1 MGLTGPRQ
9 RPNIA
14 ADGTEAFGM
23 IGETVSHYHIVGK
36 LGGGGMGVV
45 YEAEDTRLSRHVAL
59 KFIPATMVHDRKS
72 LDRFVREARAASQLN
87 HPGICTIHDIDDNDG
102 HPFIVMEKLEG
113 VSLKER
119 MRGKTMEV
127 DEILDIGI
135 QVADALAASHAKGII
150 HRDIKPANIFVA
162 QSGQTKILDFGLA
175 KSVPEPGSSDA
186 ALEDSLTAVG
196 VIPGTAVYMSPEQAR
211 GEELDAR
218 SDLFSLGVVL
228 YEMATGKKPFATGN
242 VITTLDAV
250 LNQKP
255 VSPLQLN
262 PSLPQD
268 LEGIIGRAMEKD
280 RGHRYPNA
288 LAMKGDLQSL
298 RKETESG
305 LTRTGARRPVLPYRL
320 ATTTFQASRFQAS
333 SKFST
338 YLLLGV
344 TAVLLTVLIAVGAW
358 WFKQRQMA
366 GAGAPK
372 NTIAVL
378 PLQNMNGDISVEF
391 LRFALADEIA
401 NTLTYTRTLDVRPS
415 AITRKFGGN
424 DVDPQRAGR
433 EVHVANVLTGHF
445 LKQGDHLLI
454 TLEAI
459 QVESNKLLWQTN
471 VTAPAQDLI
480 ALQAQMAAQMRQG
493 LLPALGAGGSFLDTG
508 TRPKNAEAYDL
519 YLHSLAL
526 PHDAGPNKD
535 AIAVLEH
542 VVEVDPTYAPAW
554 EQLGVRCYYDADYSD
569 GGEPMFQ
576 RSNKAL
582 ARAIELDPNRIV
594 AAGQL
599 IGNSVERGELGKAYQ
614 AAQALVKRR
623 PESAYAHFTMGYV
636 YRYAGMLEQ
645 STDECN
651 TALALDPGNYSFRS
665 CAWAFMELG
674 KTERAADFVR
684 LDAGSEWAAYVTP
697 SILLRQG
704 KIAEAREA
712 VKRMPTTPRYHRDL
726 LEACLQLRPAA
737 DLDRMAQEAE
747 TNLPTEPDPET
758 WYIQGALF
766 AFCGKKQAALH
777 LLQSAVEQ
785 NYCAHSN
792 LLSDPLLGK
801 LRADAAFDKVLTA
814 AGACQE
820 AVRASGTPG
829 K

>member
-1 MGLTGPRQ
+1 
-9 RPNIA
+9 
-14 ADGTEAFGM
+14 M
-23 IGETVSHYHIVGK
+23 IGQTISHYHIVGK

-59 KFIPATMVHDRKS
+59 KFIPLEMVHDPKS

-87 HPGICTIHDIDDNDG
+87 HPGICTIHDIEDNGG

-119 MRGKTMEV
+119 LRGKAMEA

-175 KSVPEPGSSDA
+175 KSAREPGSSEA

-211 GEELDAR
+211 SEELDAR

-262 PSLPQD
+262 PSLPPD

-298 RKETESG
+298 RKGTESG
-305 LTRTGARRPVLPYRL
+305 LTKSGARRPALPYRL
-320 ATTTFQASRFQAS
+320 ATTTFQSS
-333 SKFST
+333 SKFSN

-344 TAVLLTVLIAVGAW
+344 SALLLTVLAAVGAW

-366 GAGAPK
+366 GGGAPK

-378 PLQNMNGDISVEF
+378 PLQNMDNDISVEF

-401 NTLTYTRTLDVRPS
+401 NTLTYTRSLDVRPS
-415 AITRKFGGN
+415 AMMRKFAGN
-424 DVDPQRAGR
+424 DVDPQQVGR
-433 EVHVANVLTGHF
+433 EAHVANVLAGHF
-445 LKQGDHLLI
+445 LKRGDQLLI

-459 QVESNKLLWQTN
+459 QVEGNKLLWQTN
-471 VTAPAQDLI
+471 LTAPAQDLI
-480 ALQAQMAAQMRQG
+480 ALQAQLAAKIRQE
-493 LLPALGAGGSFLDTG
+493 LLPALGAAGGFLDTG

-526 PHDAGPNKD
+526 SHDAGPNKD

-542 VVEVDPTYAPAW
+542 VVAVDPTYAPAW
-554 EQLGVRCYYDADYSD
+554 EQLGLRCYYDADYSD

-576 RSNKAL
+576 RSNQAL
-582 ARAIELDPNRIV
+582 GRAAELDPNRV
-594 AAGQL
+594 LAARQL
-599 IGNSVERGELGKAYQ
+599 IANRVERGELGKAYQ
-614 AAQALVKRR
+614 AAQAMVKRR
-623 PESAYAHFTMGYV
+623 PESAEAHFAMAYV

-645 STDECN
+645 STIECN
-651 TALALDPGNYSFRS
+651 TALALDPGNYTFRS

-674 KTERAADFVR
+674 KTDRATDFVR
-684 LDAGSEWAAYVTP
+684 LDAGSEWAAYVMP
-697 SILLRQG
+697 SILLREG
-704 KIAEAREA
+704 KITEAREA
-712 VKRMPTTPRYHRDL
+712 VKHMPAAPRYHRDL

-747 TNLPTEPDPET
+747 TSLPSEPDAET
-758 WYIQGALF
+758 WYYQGALF
-766 AFCGKKQAALH
+766 AYCGKKQAALH

-785 NYCAHSN
+785 NYCAHEN
-792 LLSDPLLGK
+792 LLYDPLLAR
-801 LRADAAFDKVLTA
+801 LRTDTAFDKVLTA

-820 AVRASGTPG
+820 AVRAAGNTQSP
-829 K
+829 

>member
-1 MGLTGPRQ
+1 
-9 RPNIA
+9 
-14 ADGTEAFGM
+14 M
-23 IGETVSHYHIVGK
+23 IGQTVSHYHIIGK

-45 YEAEDTRLSRHVAL
+45 YEAEDTRLARHVAL
-59 KFIPATMVHDRKS
+59 KFIPEEMVHDPKS

-87 HPGICTIHDIDDNDG
+87 HPGICTIHDIDDNSG

-113 VSLKER
+113 ISLKER
-119 MRGKTMEV
+119 MRGKPMEV
-127 DEILDIGI
+127 DEVLDIGI

-162 QSGQTKILDFGLA
+162 QSGQAKILDFGLA
-175 KSVPEPGSSDA
+175 KLARDPGSSDA

-255 VSPLQLN
+255 ISPRSIN
-262 PSLPQD
+262 PLLPQD

-280 RGHRYPNA
+280 RGHRYQNA

-298 RKETESG
+298 KRVAEPG
-305 LTRTGARRPVLPYRL
+305 QTRTSFLRRPALPYRL
-320 ATTTFQASRFQAS
+320 ATNTFQTS

-338 YLLLGV
+338 YLLLGIS
-344 TAVLLTVLIAVGAW
+344 ALLLTVLVAVGAW
-358 WFKQRQMA
+358 WFKQRQA
-366 GAGAPK
+366 GAAAPK

-415 AITRKFGGN
+415 AMTRKFVGN
-424 DVDPQRAGR
+424 DVDPQKAGR
-433 EVHVANVLTGHF
+433 EVHVANILTGHF
-445 LKQGDHLLI
+445 LKQGDRLLI

-459 QVESNKLLWQTN
+459 QVSGNKLLWQAN

-480 ALQAQMAAQMRQG
+480 ALQSQMAAQMRQG
-493 LLPALGAGGSFLDTG
+493 LLPALGATGDFLETG
-508 TRPKNAEAYDL
+508 TRPKSAEAYDL

-526 PHDAGPNKD
+526 PHDAAPNKD

-542 VVEVDPTYAPAW
+542 VVELDPTYAPAW
-554 EQLGVRCYYDADYSD
+554 EQLGLRCYYDADYSD

-576 RSNKAL
+576 RSNKVYE
-582 ARAIELDPNRIV
+582 RAIALDPNRIV

-599 IGNSVERGELGKAYQ
+599 IANRVERGELGKAYQ
-614 AAQALVKRR
+614 AAQALVKLR
-623 PESAYAHFTMGYV
+623 PESAQAHFVMGYV
-636 YRYAGMLEQ
+636 YRYAGMLGQ
-645 STDECN
+645 SATECDA
-651 TALALDPGNYSFRS
+651 ALALDPYNYTFRS

-674 KTERAADFVR
+674 KTQRAADFVR
-684 LDAGSEWAAYVTP
+684 LDAGSEWAAYVMP
-697 SILLRQG
+697 SIFLREG
-704 KIAEAREA
+704 KVAEAREA
-712 VKRMPTTPRYHRDL
+712 VTHMPNTPRYHRDL
-726 LEACLQLRPAA
+726 LESCLQLRPAA
-737 DLDRMAQEAE
+737 DLDRIARDAE
-747 TNLPTEPDPET
+747 TSLPTEPDPET
-758 WYIQGALF
+758 WYYEGALL
-766 AFCGKKQAALH
+766 AYCGKKQAALH

-785 NYCAHSN
+785 NYCAHEN
-792 LLSDPLLGK
+792 LLYDPLLAK
-801 LRADAAFDKVLTA
+801 LRTETAFDKVLTA
-814 AGACQE
+814 AGTCQD
-820 AVRASGTPG
+820 AVRASSNSPSQ
-829 K
+829 

>member
-1 MGLTGPRQ
+1 
-9 RPNIA
+9 
-14 ADGTEAFGM
+14 M

-45 YEAEDTRLSRHVAL
+45 YEAEDTRLARHVAL
-59 KFIPATMVHDRKS
+59 KFIPEEMVHDPKS
-72 LDRFVREARAASQLN
+72 LERFLREARAASQLN
-87 HPGICTIHDIDDNDG
+87 HPGICTIHDIDDNAG

-113 VSLKER
+113 ISLKER
-119 MRGKTMEV
+119 LRGKPMEI
-127 DEILDIGI
+127 DEVLDIGI

-150 HRDIKPANIFVA
+150 HRDIKPANIFVS

-175 KSVPEPGSSDA
+175 KSARDKGSEEK
-186 ALEDSLTAVG
+186 ALEDSLTAMG

-211 GEELDAR
+211 GEELDQR

-255 VSPLQLN
+255 VSPLSLN
-262 PSLPQD
+262 PTLPRD

-288 LAMKGDLQSL
+288 RALKGDLQSL
-298 RKETESG
+298 RKVTESG
-305 LTRTGARRPVLPYRL
+305 APRTGRPTLPYRL
-320 ATTTFQASRFQAS
+320 ATSTFQTS
-333 SKFST
+333 SKLST

-344 TAVLLTVLIAVGAW
+344 SALLLTVLVAIGAW

-366 GAGAPK
+366 GAAAAK

-378 PLQNMNGDISVEF
+378 PLQNMNNDISVEF

-415 AITRKFGGN
+415 AITRKFVGN
-424 DVDPQRAGR
+424 DVDPQQAGKD
-433 EVHVANVLTGHF
+433 VHVANVLTGHF
-445 LKQGDHLLI
+445 LKQGDRLMI

-459 QVESNKLLWQTN
+459 QVEGNKLLWQSN

-480 ALQAQMAAQMRQG
+480 ALQTQMAAKIRQE
-493 LLPALGAGGSFLDTG
+493 LLPALGIAGGFLDTG

-554 EQLGVRCYYDADYSD
+554 EQLGLRCYYDADYSD

-576 RSNKAL
+576 RSNKAYE
-582 ARAIELDPNRIV
+582 RALQLDPNRIF
-594 AAGQL
+594 AASQL
-599 IGNSVERGELGKAYQ
+599 ITNHLERGELRQAYKAGQ
-614 AAQALVKRR
+614 EMVKRR
-623 PESAYAHFTMGYV
+623 PESAQAHFAVSVV

-645 STDECN
+645 STNECN
-651 TALALDPGNYSFRS
+651 MALTLDPGNYTFRS
-665 CAWAFMELG
+665 CTWAFMELG
-674 KTERAADFVR
+674 KTDRAADFIR
-684 LDAGSEWAAYVTP
+684 LDAGSEWANYVTP
-697 SILLRQG
+697 SLLLREG
-704 KIAEAREA
+704 KIADAREA
-712 VKRMPTTPRYHRDL
+712 VKRMPVAPRYRRDL
-726 LEACLQLRPAA
+726 LEACLQLRPAT

-747 TNLPTEPDPET
+747 SSQPADPDPET
-758 WYIQGALF
+758 WYYQGVLF
-766 AFCGKKQAALH
+766 AYCGKKQAALH

-785 NYCAHSN
+785 NYCAHEN
-792 LLSDPLLGK
+792 LLSDPLLAK
-801 LRADAAFDKVLTA
+801 LRSDPAFDKVLTA
-814 AGACQE
+814 AGACQD
-820 AVRASGTPG
+820 AVRAADSKQSP
-829 K
+829 

>member
-1 MGLTGPRQ
+1 
-9 RPNIA
+9 
-14 ADGTEAFGM
+14 M
-23 IGETVSHYHIVGK
+23 IGQTVSHYHIVGK

-59 KFIPATMVHDRKS
+59 KFIPAEMVHDRKS

-87 HPGICTIHDIDDNDG
+87 HPGICTIHDIDDNAG

-113 VSLKER
+113 MSLKER
-119 MRGKTMEV
+119 IRGKPMEV

-175 KSVPEPGSSDA
+175 KSAREPGSDEA
-186 ALEDSLTAVG
+186 AMEDSLTAVG

-211 GEELDAR
+211 SEELDPR

-262 PSLPQD
+262 PALPQD

-298 RKETESG
+298 RRETESG
-305 LTRTGARRPVLPYRL
+305 LTKSGARRPALPYRI
-320 ATTTFQASRFQAS
+320 ATNAFQAS
-333 SKFST
+333 SKFPT

-344 TAVLLTVLIAVGAW
+344 SALLLTVLVAVGAW
-358 WFKQRQMA
+358 WFKERRMA
-366 GAGAPK
+366 GVGAAK

-415 AITRKFGGN
+415 AITRKFVGN
-424 DVDPQRAGR
+424 DVDPQQAGR
-433 EVHVANVLTGHF
+433 AVHVANVLTGHF
-445 LKQGDHLLI
+445 LKQGDRLLI

-459 QVESNKLLWQTN
+459 QVDGNRLLWQTN

-480 ALQAQMAAQMRQG
+480 ALQAQMAAQIRQG
-493 LLPALGAGGSFLDTG
+493 LLPALGATGGFLDTG

-526 PHDAGPNKD
+526 AHDAGPNKD

-554 EQLGVRCYYDADYSD
+554 EQLGLRCYYDEAYSS

-576 RSNKAL
+576 RSNQACE
-582 ARAIELDPNRIV
+582 RAVELDPNRV
-594 AAGQL
+594 LAARQL
-599 IGNSVERGELGKAYQ
+599 ISNRVERGELGKAYR
-614 AAQALVKRR
+614 AAQAMVKRR
-623 PESAYAHFTMGYV
+623 PESAEAHFAMAYV
-636 YRYAGMLEQ
+636 YRYAGMLGQ
-645 STDECN
+645 STNECN
-651 TALALDPGNYSFRS
+651 TALALDPGNYVFRS

-684 LDAGSEWAAYVTP
+684 LDAGSEWAAYITP
-697 SILLRQG
+697 SILLREG

-712 VKRMPTTPRYHRDL
+712 VKRMPTAPRYRRDL
-726 LEACLQLRPAA
+726 LESCLQLRPAA
-737 DLDRMAQEAE
+737 DLDRMAHDAE
-747 TNLPTEPDPET
+747 TSLPTEPDPET
-758 WYIQGALF
+758 WYYQGALF
-766 AFCGKKQAALH
+766 AYCGRKQAALH

-785 NYCAHSN
+785 NYCAHEN
-792 LLSDPLLGK
+792 LLYDPLLAK
-801 LRADAAFDKVLTA
+801 LRTDTAFDKVLTA

-820 AVRASGTPG
+820 VVKAAGSTQGQ
-829 K
+829 

>member
-1 MGLTGPRQ
+1 
-9 RPNIA
+9 
-14 ADGTEAFGM
+14 M
-23 IGETVSHYHIVGK
+23 IGQTVSHYHIVGK
-36 LGGGGMGVV
+36 LGGGGMGQV
-45 YEAEDTRLSRHVAL
+45 YEAEDTRLARHVAL
-59 KFIPATMVHDRKS
+59 KFIPDEMVHDRKS
-72 LDRFVREARAASQLN
+72 LDRFMREARAASQLN
-87 HPGICTIHDIDDNDG
+87 HPGICTIHDIEDNGG

-113 VSLKER
+113 ISLKER
-119 MRGKTMEV
+119 MRGKPMEV

-175 KSVPEPGSSDA
+175 KSAREPGSSEA
-186 ALEDSLTAVG
+186 AQEDSLTAVG

-255 VSPLQLN
+255 VAPLSLN
-262 PSLPQD
+262 PSLPRD

-288 LAMKGDLQSL
+288 LAMKGDLESL
-298 RKETESG
+298 RRGTESG
-305 LTRTGARRPVLPYRL
+305 LTRTGARRPALPYRI
-320 ATTTFQASRFQAS
+320 ATTTFRTT

-344 TAVLLTVLIAVGAW
+344 SALLLMVLVAVGAW
-358 WFKQRQMA
+358 WFKQRKMA
-366 GAGAPK
+366 SAAPK

-415 AITRKFGGN
+415 ATTRKFADN
-424 DVDPQRAGR
+424 DVDPQKAGR
-433 EVHVANVLTGHF
+433 EVHVANVITGHF
-445 LKQGDHLLI
+445 LKQGDRLLI

-459 QVESNKLLWQTN
+459 QVDGNRLLWQTN
-471 VTAPAQDLI
+471 LTAPAQDLI
-480 ALQAQMAAQMRQG
+480 ALQAQMAAKIRQE
-493 LLPALGAGGSFLDTG
+493 LLPALGVTGGYLDTG

-554 EQLGVRCYYDADYSD
+554 EQLGLRCYYDADYSD

-576 RSNKAL
+576 RSNSAYEHAL
-582 ARAIELDPNRIV
+582 ALDPNRTV

-599 IGNSVERGELGKAYQ
+599 IANRVERGELGKAYQ
-614 AAQALVKRR
+614 AAQALVKLR
-623 PESAYAHFTMGYV
+623 PESAQAHFVLGYV
-636 YRYAGMLEQ
+636 YRYAGMLGQ
-645 STDECN
+645 SASECD
-651 TALALDPGNYSFRS
+651 TALALDPGNYTFRS

-697 SILLRQG
+697 SILLREG
-704 KIAEAREA
+704 RITEAREA
-712 VKRMPTTPRYHRDL
+712 VKHMPSTPLYHRDL

-747 TNLPTEPDPET
+747 TSLPTEPDPEM
-758 WYIQGALF
+758 WYYQGVLF
-766 AFCGKKQAALH
+766 AYCGKKQAALH

-785 NYCAHSN
+785 NYCAHEN
-792 LLSDPLLGK
+792 LLYDPLLAK
-801 LRADAAFDKVLTA
+801 LRTDTAFDKVLTA

-820 AVRASGTPG
+820 AVRTTPSTPG
-829 K
+829 P

>member
-1 MGLTGPRQ
+1 
-9 RPNIA
+9 
-14 ADGTEAFGM
+14 M
-23 IGETVSHYHIVGK
+23 IGQTVSHYHIIGK

-45 YEAEDTRLSRHVAL
+45 YEAEDTRLARHVAL
-59 KFIPATMVHDRKS
+59 KFIPIEMVHDKKS
-72 LDRFVREARAASQLN
+72 LDRFVREARSASQLN

-119 MRGKTMEV
+119 IRGKPMDV

-150 HRDIKPANIFVA
+150 HRDIKPANIFVS
-162 QSGQTKILDFGLA
+162 QTGQTKILDFGLA
-175 KSVPEPGSSDA
+175 KSARDANSSEA
-186 ALEDSLTAVG
+186 ALEDSLTAIG

-211 GEELDAR
+211 GEELDPR

-228 YEMATGKKPFATGN
+228 YEMSTGKKPFATGN

-255 VSPLQLN
+255 VPPRSLN

-280 RGHRYPNA
+280 RGHRYENA
-288 LAMKGDLQSL
+288 LVMKSDLQSL

-305 LTRTGARRPVLPYRL
+305 MTKSGARRPALPYRI
-320 ATTTFQASRFQAS
+320 ATTTFQATSR
-333 SKFST
+333 FST
-338 YLLLGV
+338 YLLIAV
-344 TAVLLTVLIAVGAW
+344 SAVLLTVLIAIGAW
-358 WFKQRQMA
+358 WFKQRQLA
-366 GAGAPK
+366 EGGAHK

-415 AITRKFGGN
+415 AMTRKFVGN
-424 DVDPQRAGR
+424 DVDPQKAGK
-433 EVHVANVLTGHF
+433 EVHVANILTGHF
-445 LKQGDHLLI
+445 LKQGDRLLI

-459 QVESNKLLWQTN
+459 QVEGNKLLWQAN

-493 LLPALGAGGSFLDTG
+493 LLPALGAAGGFIETG
-508 TRPKNAEAYDL
+508 TRPKSAEAYDL

-526 PHDAGPNKD
+526 PHDPAPNKD

-542 VVEVDPTYAPAW
+542 VVEVDPAYAPAW
-554 EQLGVRCYYDADYSD
+554 EQLCVRSYYDADYSD

-576 RSNKAL
+576 RSNQSCEKAVQ
-582 ARAIELDPNRIV
+582 LDPNRIV

-599 IGNSVERGELGKAYQ
+599 INNSVERGELGKAYV

-623 PESAYAHFTMGYV
+623 PESPQAHFTMGYV
-636 YRYAGMLEQ
+636 YRYAGMLQQ

-651 TALALDPGNYSFRS
+651 TALALDPGNYTFRS

-674 KTERAADFVR
+674 KTDRAADFIR
-684 LDAGSEWAAYVTP
+684 LDAGSEWAAYITP
-697 SILLRQG
+697 SLLLREG
-704 KIAEAREA
+704 KVAEAREA
-712 VKRMPTTPRYHRDL
+712 VKRMPNTPRYHRDL
-726 LEACLQLRPAA
+726 LEACMQLRPASE
-737 DLDRMAQEAE
+737 LDRMAQEAE
-747 TNLPTEPDPET
+747 TSLPTEPDPET
-758 WYIQGALF
+758 WYYQGAVF
-766 AFCGKKQAALH
+766 AYCGKKQAALH

-785 NYCAHSN
+785 NYCAHEN
-792 LLSDPLLGK
+792 LLADPLLAK
-801 LRADAAFDKVLTA
+801 LRTETAFDKVLTA

-820 AVRASGTPG
+820 AVRAADSNAIQ
-829 K
+829 

>member
-1 MGLTGPRQ
+1 
-9 RPNIA
+9 
-14 ADGTEAFGM
+14 M
-23 IGETVSHYHIVGK
+23 IGQTVSHYHIVGK

-45 YEAEDTRLSRHVAL
+45 YEAEDTRLARHVAL
-59 KFIPATMVHDRKS
+59 KFIPQEMVHDRKS
-72 LDRFVREARAASQLN
+72 LERFLREARAASQLN
-87 HPGICTIHDIDDNDG
+87 HPGICTIHDIDDNEG

-119 MRGKTMEV
+119 MRGKAMGV

-150 HRDIKPANIFVA
+150 HRDIKPANIFVS

-175 KSVPEPGSSDA
+175 KSAREAGSSEA
-186 ALEDSLTAVG
+186 AMEDSLTAMG

-211 GEELDAR
+211 GEELDPR

-228 YEMATGKKPFATGN
+228 YEMAAGKKPFATGN

-255 VSPLQLN
+255 VSPRSLN
-262 PSLPQD
+262 PTLPED

-288 LAMKGDLQSL
+288 LSMKGDLQSL

-305 LTRTGARRPVLPYRL
+305 LTKTGARRPALPYRI
-320 ATTTFQASRFQAS
+320 ATTTFQAT

-338 YLLLGV
+338 YILLGV
-344 TAVLLTVLIAVGAW
+344 SALLVTVLVAVGAV
-358 WFKQRQMA
+358 WFRQHQLVS
-366 GAGAPK
+366 GGAPK

-378 PLQNMNGDISVEF
+378 PLQNMNGDVSVEF
-391 LRFALADEIA
+391 LCFALADEIA

-415 AITRKFGGN
+415 AITRKFVGN
-424 DVDPQRAGR
+424 DVDPEKAGR
-433 EVHVANVLTGHF
+433 EVHVATVLAGHF

-459 QVESNKLLWQTN
+459 QVEGNRLLWQAN

-480 ALQAQMAAQMRQG
+480 ALQAQMAAQIRQG
-493 LLPALGAGGSFLDTG
+493 LLPAIGAAGGFLDTG

-526 PHDAGPNKD
+526 PHDQGPNKD

-542 VVEVDPTYAPAW
+542 VVDVDPTYAPAW
-554 EQLGVRCYYDADYSD
+554 EQLGLRSYYDADYSD

-576 RSNKAL
+576 RSNKAYE
-582 ARAIELDPNRIV
+582 RAIELDPNRVV
-594 AAGQL
+594 AATQL
-599 IGNSVERGELGKAYQ
+599 ITNRVERGELGKAFQ
-614 AAQALVKRR
+614 AAQAMVKRR
-623 PESAYAHFTMGYV
+623 PDSAEAHFGMSFV
-636 YRYAGMLEQ
+636 YRYAGMLQ
-645 STDECN
+645 QAASECD
-651 TALALDPGNYSFRS
+651 TALSLNPGNFTFRS

-674 KTERAADFVR
+674 KTDRAADFVR
-684 LDAGSEWAAYVTP
+684 LDAGSEWAAYVLP
-697 SILLRQG
+697 SLLLREG

-712 VKRMPTTPRYHRDL
+712 VKRMPSTPRYHRDL

-747 TNLPTEPDPET
+747 TSMPTEPDPET
-758 WYIQGALF
+758 WYYQGALF
-766 AFCGKKQAALH
+766 AYCGKKQAALH

-785 NYCAHSN
+785 NYCAHEN
-792 LLSDPLLGK
+792 LLYDPLLVK
-801 LRADAAFDKVLTA
+801 LRQDAAFDKVLTA

-820 AVRASGTPG
+820 TVRATANTRPQ
-829 K
+829 